1 VGKNQEASWK
11 EKEKMKKQISEA
23 SLLGPS
29 KSLLALG
36 GIKKSLD
43 APVKD
48 IGNFIEVVKSL
59 VEKDPQNKDLQDLL
73 SQLNAIVAYVGGA
86 GSDIFNLQ
94 AKLRQNRNITTKL
107 DSSFEE
113 KVVETIIRYVVRKV
127 IKEQFDKS
135 I

>member
-1 VGKNQEASWK
+1 
-11 EKEKMKKQISEA
+11 MKKQILEA
-23 SLLGPS
+23 GLLGPS

-43 APVKD
+43 TPVKD
-48 IGNFIEVVKSL
+48 IGNFIEVVNSL

-73 SQLNAIVAYVGGA
+73 SQLNTIVAYVGGA

-113 KVVETIIRYVVRKV
+113 KVVETIIRHVIRKI